1 MIDSIDYLKRLVE
14 NGIRVEREHIWRA
27 HDIVRPGDNSKELE
41 NFVSL
46 VIEEIEELDQ

>member
-1 MIDSIDYLKRLVE
+1 MVDYLKRLVE

-27 HDIVRPGDNSKELE
+27 HDIVRAGGDNSKELE
-41 NFVSL
+41 NFVCL